1 MSQSECPICKESVHR
16 SPDLSGTGL
25 VRVRLRARAVRSR
38 AREIRAMRRTCLSLC
53 LMMALACVSSSACN
67 GGARETLEAGQDGVI
82 FTGTVEE
89 VEILGRREVTVYL
102 AHFDPQF
109 LLVVNVDAVE
119 GDMSSPIVAGENINL
134 AIHSPGRLLGVDNPT
149 GRRFRFTA
157 EWRLEPYKHFSW
169 TGPAIAISAEE

>member
-25 VRVRLRARAVRSR
+25 VRVRLRARAVRNR

-53 LMMALACVSSSACN
+53 LMMALACVSSSGCN
-67 GGARETLEAGQDGVI
+67 GGVPETSEAGQDEVI

-89 VEILGRREVTVYL
+89 VEILGRREATVYL
-102 AHFDPQF
+102 TDDVELEF

-134 AIHSPGRLLGVDNPT
+134 AIHSPGRLLGVNPT